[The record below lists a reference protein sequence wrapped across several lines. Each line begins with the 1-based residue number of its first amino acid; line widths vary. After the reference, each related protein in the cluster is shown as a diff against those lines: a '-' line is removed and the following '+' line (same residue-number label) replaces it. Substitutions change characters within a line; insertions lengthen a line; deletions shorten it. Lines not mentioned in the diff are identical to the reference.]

1 MCLSRHV
8 SLVLHVN
15 CNHTPFERM
24 RSSAADA
31 SGAAADAAD
40 ASGAAADAA
49 AATAAAA
56 ATGVAS
62 QLTGPI
68 PFGHV

>member
-8 SLVLHVN
+8 SLVLHVK

-24 RSSAADA
+24 RSS
-31 SGAAADAAD
+31 AAD

-62 QLTGPI
+62 HLTGPI
-68 PFGHV
+68 PFGHVV